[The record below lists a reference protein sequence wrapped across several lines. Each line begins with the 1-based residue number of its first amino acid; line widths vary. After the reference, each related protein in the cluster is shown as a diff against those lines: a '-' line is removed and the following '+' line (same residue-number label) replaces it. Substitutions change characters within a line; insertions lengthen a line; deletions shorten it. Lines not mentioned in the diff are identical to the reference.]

1 MRVFLSYDSAD
12 GKSAKELAKRLSA
25 VGFEI
30 WDSAQELL
38 PGDNWALK
46 VGKALEESEAM
57 IVLLSPEGV
66 KSEWVRREI
75 EYAIGSRK
83 YEGRLIPVLVRPT
96 SDIPWVLRHFHVVRA
111 DKERDEATKQI
122 VDQLRPAS

>member
-1 MRVFLSYDSAD
+1 M
-12 GKSAKELAKRLSA
+12 
-25 VGFEI
+25 GFEI

-46 VGKALEESEAM
+46 VGKALEESDAM

-66 KSEWVRREI
+66 KSQWVRREI
-75 EYAIGSRK
+75 EYAVGSRK
-83 YEGRLIPVLVRPT
+83 YEGRLIPVMVRPT
-96 SDIPWVLRHFHVVRA
+96 SNIPWVLRQFHVVRA

-122 VDQLRPAS
+122 VHQLRAAS